1 MSMVK
6 QFSDSSGG
14 PIGVAI
20 AVAGVIAA
28 LYFLGSAAKKA
39 VTDAAAA
46 VGNVNKGTPYEGAGI
61 VGTLGHA
68 TDAVTGNALSDF
80 GSWLGGKAYDLTH
93 PAPAATPPFVPRAI
107 AVRSEALFFEK
118 LMGPSVPRGK

>member
-20 AVAGVIAA
+20 AVAGVLAA
-28 LYFLGSAAKKA
+28 LWFFGSAAKKA
-39 VTDAAAA
+39 VADAAAA
-46 VGNVNKGTPYEGAGI
+46 VGNVNEGTPYEGSGI
-61 VGTLGHA
+61 IGTLGHA
-68 TDAVTGNALSDF
+68 TDAATGNALSDF

-93 PAPAATPPFVPRAI
+93 PSPATPPFVSRAI
-107 AVRSEALFFEK
+107 AVRTDALYYDK
-118 LMGPSVPRGK
+118 LLGPSLK